1 MLAPWAQ
8 FHNKL
13 PVLIVLPDSPATET
27 CPNCSA
33 VIDPQ
38 RVLGLCPACLL
49 GGIANQNDSSQG
61 VQCCPSIERLNQQIG
76 GFQFVELL
84 GRGGAAWTFLA
95 LQESLSREVAVKV
108 IHRNS
113 NWNDSRARF
122 QREAE
127 SLAKLNHPGI
137 VTIHDFGST
146 DDFHYLIMEFVA
158 GPTLRRR
165 RNSVAPNV
173 KQSLSIAAQICD
185 AVQYAHDA
193 GILHRDIKPENIL
206 YTSDSNDAPIKVADF
221 GIAQIFA
228 GDELESLTQTGLVSG
243 TPYYIAPEQNRGLN
257 RATPRSDV
265 FAIGV
270 VLYELLTEQLP
281 IGRFP
286 PPSHY
291 CHCSR
296 KVDKAVLEA
305 LQSRP
310 EKRTVDPKTLA
321 KQLEQKS
328 RLIPWVL
335 GLLATVTI
343 LSLVVWALFFRGSND
358 APPTETAS
366 PEIESPKL
374 PEEEKPNALTSPKE
388 ENPFLKNWKPE
399 ELE

>member
-1 MLAPWAQ
+1 MLP
-8 FHNKL
+8 H
-13 PVLIVLPDSPATET
+13 SPSTET

-33 VIDPQ
+33 VIDPL
-38 RVLGLCPACLL
+38 RALGLCPACLL
-49 GGIANQNDSSQG
+49 GTVADQVGNPQDAQR
-61 VQCCPSIERLNQQIG
+61 CPTIDQLNRQIR

-95 LQESLSREVAVKV
+95 VQESLSREVAVKV
-108 IHRNS
+108 MHRSS
-113 NWNDSRARF
+113 NWSQSSVRF

-127 SLAKLNHPGI
+127 NLAKLNHPGI

-146 DDFHYLIMEFVA
+146 EDFHFLIMEFVA

-165 RNSVAPNV
+165 RNSVTPNV
-173 KQSLSIAAQICD
+173 KQSLSIATQICE

-206 YTSDSNDAPIKVADF
+206 FTSESSEAQVKVADF

-228 GDELESLTQTGLVSG
+228 GEEVESLTQTGLVSG
-243 TPYYIAPEQNRGLN
+243 TPYYIAPEQKLGLN

-270 VLYELLTEQLP
+270 VLFELLTDQLP

-291 CHCSR
+291 CSCSR
-296 KVDKAVLEA
+296 NVDKAVLHA

-310 EKRTVDPKTLA
+310 EKRTGDPKTFA
-321 KQLEQKS
+321 QELEQGP

-335 GLLATVTI
+335 TLLAAVIVLSLLTWGWFFIRPNDPSNSETVT
-343 LSLVVWALFFRGSND
+343 
-358 APPTETAS
+358 PK
-366 PEIESPKL
+366 IESPKL
-374 PEEEKPNALTSPKE
+374 SDEDAKPSALNPPEE
-388 ENPFLKNWKPE
+388 ENPFLRNWKPE

>member
-1 MLAPWAQ
+1 M
-8 FHNKL
+8 
-13 PVLIVLPDSPATET
+13 IVLPNSPTTEI
-27 CPNCSA
+27 CPKCSS
-33 VIDPQ
+33 VIDPEQ
-38 RVLGLCPACLL
+38 ALGLCPACLL
-49 GGIANQNDSSQG
+49 GEVADQIDSPHGAQRCPTINQ
-61 VQCCPSIERLNQQIG
+61 LNQQIK

-84 GRGGAAWTFLA
+84 GRGGTAWTFLA
-95 LQESLSREVAVKV
+95 VQESLSREVAVKV
-108 IHRNS
+108 MHRNS
-113 NWNDSRARF
+113 NWSDSSARF

-146 DDFHYLIMEFVA
+146 EDFHFLIMEFVA

-165 RNSVAPNV
+165 RNAVTPNV
-173 KQSLSIAAQICD
+173 KQSLNIATQICN

-206 YTSDSNDAPIKVADF
+206 FTSESSEAQVKVADF

-228 GDELESLTQTGLVSG
+228 SGEPESLTQTGWVSG

-270 VLYELLTEQLP
+270 VLYELLTDQLP

-286 PPSHY
+286 PPSHF

-296 KVDKAVLEA
+296 SVDKAVLQA

-310 EKRTVDPKTLA
+310 KKRTVDPKTLA
-321 KQLEQKS
+321 KQIEH
-328 RLIPWVL
+328 RPRFIPWALALIATAIVL
-335 GLLATVTI
+335 SFVSWWFVTTP
-343 LSLVVWALFFRGSND
+343 ND
-358 APPTETAS
+358 RPPRETIPS
-366 PEIESPKL
+366 KIESPKI
-374 PEEEKPNALTSPKE
+374 ESPKIEPPKLTEEAKSKALNSPEE
-388 ENPFLKNWKPE
+388 ENPFLRNWKPE

>member
-1 MLAPWAQ
+1 MLPQSPSAQ
-8 FHNKL
+8 
-13 PVLIVLPDSPATET
+13 T
-27 CPNCSA
+27 CPNCSS
-33 VIDPQ
+33 VLDPQ
-38 RVLGLCPACLL
+38 RALGLCPACLL
-49 GGIANQNDSSQG
+49 GGVANQFESQQG
-61 VQCCPSIERLNQQIG
+61 PQRCPTIDRLNQQIR

-95 LQESLSREVAVKV
+95 VQESLSREVAVKV
-108 IHRNS
+108 MHRNS
-113 NWNDSRARF
+113 NWSQSSARF

-146 DDFHYLIMEFVA
+146 EDFHYLIMEFVA

-165 RNSVAPNV
+165 RNAVTPNV
-173 KQSLSIAAQICD
+173 QQSLSIAAQICE

-206 YTSDSNDAPIKVADF
+206 FTSESSEAQVKVADF
-221 GIAQIFA
+221 GIAQIFS
-228 GDELESLTQTGLVSG
+228 GEELESLTQTGLVSG
-243 TPYYIAPEQNRGLN
+243 TPYYIAPEQKLGLN

-270 VLYELLTEQLP
+270 VLYELLTDQLP

-296 KVDKAVLEA
+296 NVDKAVMHA

-310 EKRTVDPKTLA
+310 EKRTDDPKCFA
-321 KQLEQKS
+321 KELEKS
-328 RLIPWVL
+328 SWLIPS
-335 GLLATVTI
+335 LLTILAAAII
-343 LSLVVWALFFRGSND
+343 LSLVTLGWFLSRPDDPSNSE
-358 APPTETAS
+358 AVPPAVDV
-366 PEIESPKL
+366 PKL
-374 PEEEKPNALTSPKE
+374 PEEAEPEALALPEE
-388 ENPFLKNWKPE
+388 ENPFLRNWKPE